1 MSFTIG
7 DPATGLFVLGD
18 VVTTVVGIANPEMP
32 AGTDHD
38 PELAA
43 LTRAALLGRL
53 ADEGWTLIGYH
64 LPDGGIGR
72 IERAGGTFAFVQE
85 T

>member
-1 MSFTIG
+1 MI
-7 DPATGLFVLGD
+7 P
-18 VVTTVVGIANPEMP
+18 N
-32 AGTDHD
+32 
-38 PELAA
+38 LAA
-43 LTRAALLGRL
+43 LTRAALLARL